1 MASLS
6 AHPYAFLVVSLLVFF
21 LSFGHEAAT
30 RGAAAMRNR
39 GGIHDCEGFQNS
51 AEIQGLARFAVEEY
65 NKKQNALL
73 EFIQL
78 LKAKEQVVAGK
89 MYYLTVQT
97 NDCGKKNHYEAKVW
111 VKPWMNFMELQDF
124 KLLADDPSAWQGD

>member
-6 AHPYAFLVVSLLVFF
+6 AHPYAFLVASLLVFF

-30 RGAAAMRNR
+30 RGAAAMRNQ

-65 NKKQNALL
+65 NKKQVREGCRLPFFKALI
-73 EFIQL
+73 FVWKQSSL
-78 LKAKEQVVAGK
+78 LD
-89 MYYLTVQT
+89 Y
-97 NDCGKKNHYEAKVW
+97 
-111 VKPWMNFMELQDF
+111 
-124 KLLADDPSAWQGD
+124 